1 VRALLDTNVLLA
13 GHRLPDGYDDLKVSA
28 VTWAEIRRGIGIY
41 RGSGDSLKAVRFEN
55 QYQHLRLAFGA
66 GLPFDDAVAASF
78 QNLVELTHAA
88 GRDSR
93 GRILDLMIAA
103 TAVVHGADL
112 VTANPANP
120 AGFVGLEELVTVVT
134 P

>member
-13 GHRLPDGYDDLKVSA
+13 GHPVPEGYDDLKVSA

-41 RGSGDSLKAVRFEN
+41 RGNGDSLKAVRFEN
-55 QYQHLRLAFGA
+55 QHQRLRLAFGA

-93 GRILDLMIAA
+93 GRILGLMIAA

-112 VTANPANP
+112 VTANPED
-120 AGFVGLEELVTVVT
+120 FVGLEELVTVVT

>member
-1 VRALLDTNVLLA
+1 MRALLDTNVLLA
-13 GHRLPDGYDDLKVSA
+13 GHRVPDGYDDLKVSA

-41 RGSGDSLKAVRFEN
+41 RGAGDSLKAVRFEN

-66 GLPFDDAVAASF
+66 GLPFDDAAAASF

-112 VTANPANP
+112 VTANPAD
-120 AGFVGLEELVTVVT
+120 FVGLEELVTVVT